1 MKTTFEINAVFS
13 DLDGTLLNS
22 EKKITPDTCHAIQ
35 ELNKNGIPFVM
46 ASARCPAA
54 IEPIANNY
62 GLQSSI
68 IAFSGGLILDEQRN
82 ILYQK
87 SFSASDAYT
96 IVNYIENSLS
106 SVTWN
111 IYTGNNWLVKDPSVP
126 EVALESSITGV
137 VPTAFDFTC
146 LCNKTDSLKDSA
158 VYKIMCMCDSKQIL
172 DVEQKLI
179 AQFPEFSIVKS
190 FDTLIEILP
199 SGVDK
204 ADAVRHFCTEK
215 KVSLRDTV
223 AFGDNYNDL
232 GMLKT
237 VGHGVVMGNA
247 PEEIRAMFSNV
258 TDDND
263 HDGIAHALNTF

>member
-1 MKTTFEINAVFS
+1 MKTTFEISAVFS

-54 IEPIANNY
+54 IEPIANTY

-68 IAFSGGLILDEQRN
+68 IAFSGRLILDEQRN

-87 SFSASDAYT
+87 AFSASDAYT
-96 IVNYIENSLS
+96 IVNYIETSLS

-126 EVALESSITGV
+126 EVAL
-137 VPTAFDFTC
+137 
-146 LCNKTDSLKDSA
+146 
-158 VYKIMCMCDSKQIL
+158 
-172 DVEQKLI
+172 
-179 AQFPEFSIVKS
+179 EFSIVKS

-215 KVSLRDTV
+215 KISLRDTV
-223 AFGDNYNDL
+223 AFRDNYNDL

-263 HDGIAHALNTF
+263 HDGIALAFIFF

>member
-1 MKTTFEINAVFS
+1 MKTTFKMSAVFS

-22 EKKITPDTCHAIQ
+22 EKKITPNTCHAIQ
-35 ELNKNGIPFVM
+35 KLSAKGIPFIM
-46 ASARCPAA
+46 TSARCPAA
-54 IEPIANNY
+54 IEPIAENY
-62 GLQSSI
+62 EIQSSI

-87 SFSASDAYT
+87 AFATSDAYPV
-96 IVNYIENSLS
+96 IDYIENSLS

-111 IYTGNNWLVKDPSVP
+111 IYTENNWFVKDPSVP

-137 VPTAFDFTC
+137 TPTAFDYNR
-146 LCNKTDSLKDSA
+146 LNNETDSLENIT
-158 VYKIMCMCDSKQIL
+158 VYKIMCMCASEQIL
-172 DVEQKLI
+172 DIEQNLI
-179 AQFPEFSIVKS
+179 ARFPDYSIVKS

-204 ADAVRHFCTEK
+204 ANAVRHFCTEK
-215 KVSLRDTV
+215 NLALIDTV

-237 VGHGVVMGNA
+237 VGHGIVMGNA
-247 PEEIRAMFSNV
+247 PQEIRAMFSNV
-258 TDDND
+258 TADNN
-263 HDGIAHALNTF
+263 HDGIALALNTF